1 MNNRI
6 KFALACSAL
15 SVLITSVCLYK
26 TTALTM
32 MGLFT
37 FAMPLSLLGIGV
49 YFFDLAIAAMKL
61 RIKAQRH

>member
-1 MNNRI
+1 MNTRR
-6 KFALACSAL
+6 KLALACAIS
-15 SVLITSVCLYK
+15 SVAITSVCLYR

-37 FAMPLSLLGIGV
+37 FAMPLSLLGIAI
-49 YFFDLAIAAMKL
+49 YIFDVIIAGLKL